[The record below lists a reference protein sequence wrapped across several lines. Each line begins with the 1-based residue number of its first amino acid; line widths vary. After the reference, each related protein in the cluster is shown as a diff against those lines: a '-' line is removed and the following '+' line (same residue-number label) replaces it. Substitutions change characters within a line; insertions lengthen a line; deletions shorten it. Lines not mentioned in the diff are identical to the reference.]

1 MVSGYNPSGVFAA
14 CLACGEIPQWIM
26 GKELLCVFSI
36 VLFINGK
43 VYVSLTG
50 RGSMFIVAV
59 VAFPGIDQVE
69 GYCIID

>member
-1 MVSGYNPSGVFAA
+1 MVGGHNPSCVFAA
-14 CLACGEIPQWIM
+14 YLACWEIPQWIM

-43 VYVSLTG
+43 VYMSITG

-59 VAFPGIDQVE
+59 VAFPGID
-69 GYCIID
+69 

>member
-14 CLACGEIPQWIM
+14 CLARGEIPQWIM
-26 GKELLCVFSI
+26 GKELLSVFSI

-59 VAFPGIDQVE
+59 VAFPGID
-69 GYCIID
+69 